1 MQLRLSEMILKTDK
15 YANHRLNS
23 KTLYRKNDKYPDKFI
38 TKWKFPYHHF
48 ATTVLRLHW
57 KLASKTAMMT
67 CVVACAFAE
76 SNMAHNR
83 FLARTVMVG
92 EGGASQALRA
102 LQRVLTDEKVIKD
115 IQLKRYYEKPTVK
128 RRRLKYESSL
138 KLYNSEMKRKV
149 DFLMDRQRKVTPWT

>member
-1 MQLRLSEMILKTDK
+1 
-15 YANHRLNS
+15 
-23 KTLYRKNDKYPDKFI
+23 
-38 TKWKFPYHHF
+38 
-48 ATTVLRLHW
+48 
-57 KLASKTAMMT
+57 
-67 CVVACAFAE
+67 
-76 SNMAHNR
+76 MAHNR
-83 FLARTVMVG
+83 FLGRTVMVG